1 MNYPQP
7 ITNLIESFTK
17 LPGIGNKT
25 AERLAFH
32 VIASMKEEEITKFAK
47 ALLDSK
53 RELFKCSICDF
64 ITDRD
69 PCLICGD
76 QHRDRTI
83 IAVVQDSKDV
93 IAIERM
99 RGFKGLYHVLGG
111 VLSPMDGVGPEDI
124 GLPALIERLKDES
137 VGELILALSATL
149 EGDATSQYIAKL
161 LKSTDIKVT
170 RIARGLEMGRSIDYA
185 DEVTLIRALEG
196 RRELF

>member
-7 ITNLIESFTK
+7 ITTLIESFGK

-32 VIASMKEEEITKFAK
+32 VISNMREEDATKFAK
-47 ALLDSK
+47 SLVDSK
-53 RELFKCSICDF
+53 RQLFKCSTCGY
-64 ITDRD
+64 ITDVD
-69 PCLICGD
+69 PCSICTD
-76 QHRDRTI
+76 QGRDRTVV
-83 IAVVQDSKDV
+83 AVVQDSKDV

-111 VLSPMDGVGPEDI
+111 VLSPLDGLGPDDI
-124 GLPALIERLKDES
+124 GVPALVERLRDEKIT
-137 VGELILALSATL
+137 ELILALSATL
-149 EGDATSQYIAKL
+149 EGDATSQYIARL
-161 LKSTDIKVT
+161 LKNTGVKVT

>member
-7 ITNLIESFTK
+7 ITNLIESFSK

-32 VIASMKEEEITKFAK
+32 VVTTMKEDDATKFAK
-47 ALLDSK
+47 ALIESK
-53 RELFKCSICDF
+53 RQLFKCSVCGY
-64 ITDRD
+64 ITDND
-69 PCLICGD
+69 PCIICSD
-76 QHRDRTI
+76 NQRDKTMM
-83 IAVVQDSKDV
+83 AVVEDSKDV

-99 RGFKGLYHVLGG
+99 RGFKGFYHVLNG
-111 VLSPMDGVGPEDI
+111 VLSPLDGVGPEDI
-124 GLPALIERLKDES
+124 GIPTLIERLKDDQIE
-137 VGELILALSATL
+137 ELILALSATL
-149 EGDATSQYIAKL
+149 EGDATSQYIGRL
-161 LKSTDIKVT
+161 LKDIDIKVT

>member
-7 ITNLIESFTK
+7 ITHLIESFSK
-17 LPGIGNKT
+17 LPGIGHKT

-32 VIASMKEEEITKFAK
+32 VISNMKDDDAAKFAK
-47 ALLDSK
+47 SFVDSK
-53 RELFKCSICDF
+53 RQLFKCSTCGY
-64 ITDRD
+64 ITDVD
-69 PCLICGD
+69 PCSICRDMG
-76 QHRDRTI
+76 RDRTI
-83 IAVVQDSKDV
+83 VAVVQDSKDV

-111 VLSPMDGVGPEDI
+111 VLSPLDGLGPDDI
-124 GLPALIERLKDES
+124 GIPALVERLRDEKIQ
-137 VGELILALSATL
+137 ELILALSATL

-161 LKSTDIKVT
+161 LKSTGIKVT

>member
-7 ITNLIESFTK
+7 ITQLIESFSK
-17 LPGIGNKT
+17 LPGIGHKT

-32 VIASMKEEEITKFAK
+32 VISNMKEADATKFAK
-47 ALLDSK
+47 SLVDSK
-53 RELFKCSICDF
+53 RQLFKCSVCGY
-64 ITDRD
+64 ITDVD
-69 PCLICGD
+69 PCSICTD
-76 QHRDRTI
+76 QGRDRSI
-83 IAVVQDSKDV
+83 VAVVQDSKDV

-111 VLSPMDGVGPEDI
+111 VLSPLDGLGPDDI
-124 GLPALIERLKDES
+124 GVPALVERLRDENIQ
-137 VGELILALSATL
+137 ELILALSATL

-161 LKSTDIKVT
+161 LKSTGVKVT